1 MTEPL
6 DLSPGSPVFKSL
18 MDNSQDLF
26 TLVDGTGL
34 VLYQNNCVLWRLG
47 YQPEEVVGQNIFD
60 LLHPDDVE
68 LAMSSMGDLKARED
82 IDRIV
87 VRLKDNEGNWRK
99 VETLGWAQEFGGQQY
114 LLLNSRDVSE
124 QQEMVEKLRY
134 SESLLSAA
142 FNSTSTICSITDL
155 ETGEFID
162 VNDAWAS
169 GTGWSREEAIGK
181 TAIELN
187 IWGSNANR
195 ARVIGALQEHGELK
209 QFPGTYENRAGEIRS
224 IVIDA
229 EIVEIGTKKL
239 MFLAGIDVTE
249 RERVEAQLRQAQ
261 RLEAVGQLTGGIAH
275 DLNNML
281 TVVLGQID
289 LTLDRDVPIEQF
301 NDALS
306 VIRRA
311 TERGS
316 DLIQQLMIFS
326 RRQTLRPR
334 TINAGETVD
343 NLKNLLER
351 TLGGEISVETSVAPD
366 TWDSNLDEGLLEN
379 ALLNLALNSRDAM
392 TQGGTLT
399 ISVDNQ
405 QLDEPTAQRFQVV
418 GEDFVRIRVSDT
430 GKGMDQATISNA
442 FEPFFTTKPMGQG
455 TGLGLSMV
463 FGFVKQSGGHIEIDS
478 ELRVGTTVTIYL
490 PRSIVP
496 RATEVKVPA
505 TESRLQGKCV
515 LVIEDSDELRN
526 VVKLL
531 LKSLGCEVYE
541 CDGLELTRP
550 EGAIDLVLSDVV
562 LPGKKQGPDLVRE
575 ALAYFPE
582 AKLVYMSGYPR
593 DRLTDADLTRSSD
606 LLKKPFTRDELQQ
619 KLSQALSI

>member
-6 DLSPGSPVFKSL
+6 DLSAGSPVFKSL

-26 TLVDGTGL
+26 TLVDETGL
-34 VLYQNNCVLWRLG
+34 VLYQNNCILWRLG
-47 YQPEEVVGQNIFD
+47 YEPEQVVGRNIFD

-68 LAMSSMGDLKARED
+68 LAINSLGDLKAKED

-87 VRLKDNEGNWRK
+87 VRLKNSDGEWRQ

-114 LLLNSRDVSE
+114 ILLNSRDISVQQKAVERLKDSE
-124 QQEMVEKLRY
+124 T
-134 SESLLSAA
+134 LLSAA
-142 FNSTSTICSITDL
+142 FNSTSTFSSITDL
-155 ETGEFID
+155 KTGEFID
-162 VNDAWAS
+162 VNEAWLNVS
-169 GTGWSREEAIGK
+169 GWTRDEAIGK
-181 TAIELN
+181 TSIDLN
-187 IWGSNANR
+187 VWGSNANR
-195 ARVIGALQEHGELK
+195 ERVVAELQKNGALK
-209 QFPGTYENRAGEIRS
+209 QFPATIQNREGEIRS
-224 IVIDA
+224 VILDA
-229 EIVEIGTKKL
+229 EMVQIGDRGL
-239 MFLAGIDVTE
+239 MFLSGVDITE

-289 LTLDRDVPIEQF
+289 LTLDRDVSMDQV
-301 NDALS
+301 NDALE

-334 TINAGETVD
+334 TINAGATIN

-351 TLGGEISVETSVAPD
+351 TLGGEISVETVVDAD
-366 TWDSNLDEGLLEN
+366 TWDSNLDEALLEN

-392 TQGGTLT
+392 SQGGTLT
-399 ISVDNQ
+399 ISVSNTQ
-405 QLDEPTAQRFQVV
+405 FDEKTAHQYQVV
-418 GEDFVRIRVSDT
+418 GEDFVKLQVSDT
-430 GKGMDQATISNA
+430 GKGMDQATIANA

-463 FGFVKQSGGHIEIDS
+463 FGFVKQSGGHIEIES
-478 ELRVGTTVTIYL
+478 ELRVGTTITIYL
-490 PRSIVP
+490 PRSAVS
-496 RATEVKVPA
+496 RAPEVKAPT
-505 TESRLQGKCV
+505 TESRLQGKSV
-515 LVIEDSDELRN
+515 LVIEDSEELRN

-531 LKSLGCEVYE
+531 LVSLGCEVHE
-541 CDGLELTRP
+541 CEGMELTRP
-550 EGAIDLVLSDVV
+550 DGHVDLILSDVV
-562 LPGKKQGPDLVRE
+562 LPGRKQGPDLVVE
-575 ALAYFPE
+575 ALEHYPE
-582 AKLVYMSGYPR
+582 ARVVYMSGYPR
-593 DRLTDADLTRSSD
+593 DRLTDVDLTRSTD

-619 KLSQALSI
+619 KLSSALG